1 MAIVIP
7 RARSS
12 GALSIESN
20 ERYSASPF
28 IASTFVIA
36 AVSVVFPW
44 STCPIVPTFTC
55 GFVRSNFAL
64 AMEPQKSLQ
73 NIVTEQRRER
83 SSRRTVIRSFVT
95 PFRDVSPRRLSVT
108 PSLLTFHLCHNF
120 FGFGFRL
127 LLIMT
132 ELHAVDRAALAHG
145 A

>member
-12 GALSIESN
+12 GALSMESN

-55 GFVRSNFAL
+55 GFVRSNFCFAIL
-64 AMEPQKSLQ
+64 
-73 NIVTEQRRER
+73 
-83 SSRRTVIRSFVT
+83 
-95 PFRDVSPRRLSVT
+95 VSPSPPWSGHLVLGKPCFSSAAKGPPERPLRYTDPLCSRLGQD
-108 PSLLTFHLCHNF
+108 P
-120 FGFGFRL
+120 RL
-127 LLIMT
+127 HVLRDGLVVR
-132 ELHAVDRAALAHG
+132 ELHRIR
-145 A
+145 